1 MAQGQLEHAASDQPK
16 PYYYDKA
23 RVPPRSQSPTLSFL
37 CPTLI
42 PSLSYFLSLFQ
53 SQNYHYN
60 FIRIWR
66 GKKNNFAD
74 QLDNPSLSLKTYL
87 YFIFYHEMCFTLNY
101 FFNECVNLELWN
113 WWVRFGLFGGP
124 CKLPERRR
132 GDGAIAIQSCGL
144 DCISHYPAPLSPK
157 PLSFAPYQFSPFNN
171 WSKTQQVDIEK
182 ACLEIS
188 TISHNRR

>member
-1 MAQGQLEHAASDQPK
+1 MIKRVYPLALSHR
-16 PYYYDKA
+16 PYPSS
-23 RVPPRSQSPTLSFL
+23 VPPSSQASRIF
-37 CPTLI
+37 
-42 PSLSYFLSLFQ
+42 SLFFRAKITIII
-53 SQNYHYN
+53 SYV
-60 FIRIWR
+60 FEG